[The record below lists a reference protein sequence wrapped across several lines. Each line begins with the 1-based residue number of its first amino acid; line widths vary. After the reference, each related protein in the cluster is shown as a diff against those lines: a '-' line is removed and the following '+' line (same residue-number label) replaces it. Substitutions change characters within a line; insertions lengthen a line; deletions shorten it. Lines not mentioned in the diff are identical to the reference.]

1 MSRPARAVVT
11 AVPIVLVVAYA
22 AIPGWNSLGSDVFNA
37 YTLTAA
43 SCMAALLVAVS
54 VQRPDPAWPW
64 VLIIVAE
71 ATWIIGDVVY
81 DVIGTPTTSVADLF
95 YIVGYVSLVL
105 AVLGFVRMR
114 TRQLDVDSLIDTAMI
129 GIAGGLAIWELIIEP
144 ASRTHAGGAIDHAVA
159 GVYPVLD
166 VLLVMMLVQLLLTP
180 GRKPP
185 AAVLLL
191 CGVALIAIADTGYA
205 ALQQTDAYGTDTLSE
220 ALDTMWLAGYALLP
234 LAALHPS
241 MRELTR
247 RSGGDVSSRT
257 GLLVAGAAFVALPLI
272 HLVAQAVGHD
282 PPTEALALAILTIC
296 PLVLWRIARLNRAT
310 SNAREQ
316 VSKQHAYYRAVAVNS
331 SDVFLVVDR
340 DGLVTDASGA
350 LGSLAGYAPSDA
362 VGTDALSA
370 VVPEHRERAR
380 HLLDTALARP
390 GMTVH
395 AEVRIIT
402 SNGAGL
408 WVQLRCTNLLD
419 DPSVAGIVV
428 NAHDISDRKQV
439 ETELEY
445 QAFHDTLTGLANRA
459 LLRDRIEHALALRTR
474 EGHSVAIIYCDLD
487 GFKFV
492 NDSLGHDAGDEL
504 LGHVARRISDAV
516 RPGDTVSR
524 LGGDE
529 FAVLLEGAT
538 DLSAEASEVG
548 ARVLAAVRQPVEI
561 GGTKFAVTASLG
573 VAIADRAATTS
584 ADDLLRDADS
594 AMYRAKDSGRNTL
607 VRFERGM
614 RAASLNRLHLDADLH
629 GAAER
634 GELIVHYQPFVDL
647 VTGRITGFEAL
658 VRWLHPTRGLLSP
671 ADFVALAEENGT
683 IVEIGEHVLNEACRA
698 GGRWQRSVG
707 SPVVVAVNLSA
718 RQLASPDFVDTVA
731 TALERH
737 GLEASSL
744 MLELTESLI
753 GEHPDEIARSL
764 RALKGL
770 GIRIAID
777 DFGVGYSSL
786 SHLRQ
791 FPIDVLKLDRS
802 FVESIVREKD
812 LPAIVQAV
820 LELAQ
825 TLELQTIAE
834 GISTRVQRNALARAG
849 CELGQGF
856 LFRRP
861 VSQDVAEGLLRGQPF
876 ITSTAGAPV
885 GTLIDQATGA
895 SPAS

>member
-1 MSRPARAVVT
+1 MSRSARIVVAT
-11 AVPIVLVVAYA
+11 VPIVLVAAYA
-22 AIPGWNSLGSDVFNA
+22 AIPGWRSVGSDLFNA

-43 SCMAALLVAVS
+43 ACMVALIVAVS
-54 VQRPDPAWPW
+54 VQRPAPAWPW
-64 VLIIVAE
+64 VLIVVAE
-71 ATWIIGDVVY
+71 ATWIIGDAVY
-81 DVIGTPTTSVADLF
+81 DVIGTPSVSVADLF
-95 YIVGYVSLVL
+95 YVVGYVCLVL

-114 TRQLDVDSLIDTAMI
+114 TRQLDFDSLIDTAMI
-129 GIAGGLAIWELIIEP
+129 GIAGGLAVWELIIEP
-144 ASRTHAGGAIDHAVA
+144 TWRTQAGGATDHAVA

-166 VLLVMMLVQLLLTP
+166 VILVMMLVRLLLTP

-185 AAVLLL
+185 AALLLL
-191 CGVALIAIADTGYA
+191 CGVALVAVADTGYA
-205 ALQQTDAYGTDTLSE
+205 VIQQTDAYGSDTLSE
-220 ALDTMWLAGYALLP
+220 ALDTIWLAGYALLP

-247 RSGGDVSSRT
+247 RSVGDVSSRA
-257 GLLVAGAAFVALPLI
+257 GLLVAGTALVALPVI
-272 HLVAQAVGHD
+272 HLVGQSLGHD
-282 PPTEALALAILTIC
+282 PPVEALALATLALC

-316 VSKQHAYYRAVAVNS
+316 LSQQHEYYRAVAVNS

-350 LGSLAGYAPSDA
+350 LGMLAGYASSDA

-370 VVPEHRERAR
+370 VVREHRERAR
-380 HLLDTALARP
+380 HLLDTAIARP

-395 AEVRIIT
+395 DEVRIKT

-408 WVQLRCTNLLD
+408 WVQLRCTNLID
-419 DPSVAGIVV
+419 DPSVAGIVI

-445 QAFHDTLTGLANRA
+445 QAFHDMLTGLANRA
-459 LLRDRIEHALALRTR
+459 LLRDRIQHALALRTR

-504 LGHVARRISDAV
+504 LCYVARRISDAV

-529 FAVLLEGAT
+529 FAVLLEGTT
-538 DLSAEASEVG
+538 DLSTEAAEVG

-561 GGTKFAVTASLG
+561 VGTKFAVTASLG
-573 VAIADRAATTS
+573 VAIADRASTTT

-607 VRFERGM
+607 VRFEREM
-614 RAASLNRLHLDADLH
+614 RAASVRRLHLDADLH
-629 GAAER
+629 GAADR

-647 VTGRITGFEAL
+647 STGRINGFEAL

-671 ADFVALAEENGT
+671 ADFVPLAEENGT

-707 SPVVVAVNLSA
+707 SQVAIAVNLSA
-718 RQLASPDFVDTVA
+718 RQLTSPVLVDTVA
-731 TALERH
+731 ATLERH
-737 GLEASSL
+737 GLQPSSL

-753 GEHPDEIARSL
+753 GEHPDEVARSL
-764 RALKGL
+764 RSLKEL

-802 FVESIVREKD
+802 FVESIVREKE

-834 GISTRVQRNALARAG
+834 GISTRVQRDALAQAG

-876 ITSTAGAPV
+876 ITSTAGATV
-885 GTLIDQATGA
+885 STLVDQGTARMPP
-895 SPAS
+895 S